1 MKKCFICHTNKP
13 LSEYYPHKQMGDGT
27 LNKCKDCVKKY
38 AKERHEIKR
47 NDPNFVRSEKKRA
60 RDKYQRLY
68 SPSTGVKP
76 YKQDPKY
83 AYEITKK
90 ERSLYP
96 EKALARSRAKSI
108 ERPEGHHAHH
118 WSYNDDHH
126 KDVFIVKSRD
136 HYIIHRHMQYDPKSM
151 FYINRDGVILDTR
164 EKHLR
169 YIKSLGIHIF
179 Y

>member
-1 MKKCFICHTNKP
+1 MKKCFICHTDKP
-13 LSEYYPHKQMGDGT
+13 LREYYSHKQMGDGT

-47 NDPNFVRSEKKRA
+47 NDPNFVQSEKKRG
-60 RDKYQRLY
+60 RNKYHRLY

-76 YKQDPKY
+76 IDRQLKRSLDSM
-83 AYEITKK
+83 IK
-90 ERSLYP
+90 ERRLYP
-96 EKALARSRAKSI
+96 EKSLARSRSKSI
-108 ERPEGHHAHH
+108 DRPNGHHAHH

-126 KDVFIVKSRD
+126 KDVFIVKARD
-136 HYIIHRHMQYDPKSM
+136 HYIIHRHMEYDPKSK

-164 EKHLR
+164 DKHLR
-169 YIKSLGIHIF
+169 YVKSLGIHIF